1 VCVIV
6 SVCLFICVCRDD
18 SIEYC
23 VGVRE
28 RVRMCLYACAVMTTV
43 ASECV
48 RKSECVCVYMCA
60 TTETCASARLY
71 IYYIYTY
78 HIYVHIYIYTY
89 THVYE

>member
-1 VCVIV
+1 MCVIV

-43 ASECV
+43 ASEFVSKTDCLRVYVCATTATSALV
-48 RKSECVCVYMCA
+48 RECVCRFLWVCCDD
-60 TTETCASARLY
+60 ES
-71 IYYIYTY
+71 
-78 HIYVHIYIYTY
+78 
-89 THVYE
+89 E